1 MALILRIYA
10 VWNEF
15 HQCDQHME
23 AGFRINPTLMSD
35 LAILSDHQTL
45 AGHQQRGT
53 SCKKS
58 S

>member
-1 MALILRIYA
+1 
-10 VWNEF
+10 
-15 HQCDQHME
+15 ME